1 MLVVIIVAVS
11 IVMLTRSSQ
20 IKTSETSKSFT
31 ARAGDEVEISGTG
44 LKIKIK
50 EIQAENTIAEASYQG
65 SVQEITLIPN
75 EQENVF
81 GYNIYAES
89 VTSNDVTIRVEE
101 TTTTLLPET
110 TSTIITTPTTTTPTT
125 VNTSERKTLENAE
138 IGYRLTYPND
148 WQVKGA
154 IISTGFSN
162 SSDCQSVEIND
173 GLVGTGAIP
182 GFVVNYHSGVQI
194 CAKTLDNLTLDQ
206 FMQQTYTSNLD
217 NWFTS
222 AQIAIRVEPGGIPI
236 YPLIYYELPGVS
248 TAVKHI
254 FLQTASHRLEI
265 YSFASGVDSEQT
277 VQRTVQVEEII
288 ESFSL
293 I

>member
-1 MLVVIIVAVS
+1 
-11 IVMLTRSSQ
+11 MLTRSSQ

-89 VTSNDVTIRVEE
+89 VTSNGVTIRVEE

-148 WQVKGA
+148 WQV
-154 IISTGFSN
+154 
-162 SSDCQSVEIND
+162 
-173 GLVGTGAIP
+173 
-182 GFVVNYHSGVQI
+182 
-194 CAKTLDNLTLDQ
+194 
-206 FMQQTYTSNLD
+206 
-217 NWFTS
+217 
-222 AQIAIRVEPGGIPI
+222 
-236 YPLIYYELPGVS
+236 
-248 TAVKHI
+248 
-254 FLQTASHRLEI
+254 
-265 YSFASGVDSEQT
+265 
-277 VQRTVQVEEII
+277 
-288 ESFSL
+288 
-293 I
+293 